1 MTYQRRIIVKKIEKL
16 KMLSDK
22 AYTLL
27 RKMDKTKLAAIVTTG
42 VLFMTSNI
50 GVMKAKAATVK
61 DTVKVSGQSVNLLL
75 DNSDEG
81 YVLGQLKTGD
91 IIDRLAT
98 DGEWDLV
105 SVNGKL
111 GYVSHAYLETY
122 MENNNITYSY
132 AENKDLVI
140 TTSEVNFRSIPTTDG
155 NNPLA
160 VIPANYELETL
171 AIVNNE
177 WFMVKFDGQIGFVS
191 MKYTNSLKG
200 NIQQY
205 SPNLTDIEIKNVGY
219 AIRGTTLLG
228 KDFQLNIDKYQTF
241 KIVDE
246 NKDYY
251 LVSYQGNIG
260 YVSKKDIE
268 IINGKC
274 VVVDISD
281 QTLELYDGNNL
292 IQNTLVSTG
301 SKGNDT
307 PLGVY
312 SIKGKYKDYYMPTAK
327 VHVENWLPY
336 NGNYGFHD
344 ATWQTKPFGVA
355 RSHGC
360 TRMPLEEANE
370 LYNNVNKGDKVLN
383 KK

>member
-1 MTYQRRIIVKKIEKL
+1 MENREKIKMVKEKANL
-16 KMLSDK
+16 
-22 AYTLL
+22 LL
-27 RKMDKTKLAAIVTTG
+27 RKIDKTKLAALVTSG
-42 VLFMTSNI
+42 VIFMTSNALT
-50 GVMKAKAATVK
+50 VKAKAETVK
-61 DTVKVSGQSVNLLL
+61 DTAMVNSDATSLRL
-75 DNSDEG
+75 DNDDEG
-81 YVLGQLKTGD
+81 YVLGQLKAGD
-91 IIDRLAT
+91 IVDRLAC

-111 GYVSHAYLETY
+111 GFVAHSYLQNY
-122 MENNNITYSY
+122 AENNNITYSY

-140 TTSEVNFRSIPTTDG
+140 TTSEVNFRSMPTTNG
-155 NNPLA
+155 NTPLS
-160 VIPANYELETL
+160 VVPANYELETL
-171 AIVNNE
+171 AIVNDD

-191 MKYTNSLKG
+191 RKYTDSLKG
-200 NIQQY
+200 RIQQC
-205 SPNLTDIEIKNVGY
+205 SPNLTDVEIKYVGY
-219 AIRGTTLLG
+219 AVRNTTL
-228 KDFQLNIDKYQTF
+228 FNSVSQMNVDKYQTF

-246 NKDYY
+246 NNEYY
-251 LVSYQGNIG
+251 LVSYQGNVG

-268 IINGKC
+268 LINGKC

-281 QTLELYDGNNL
+281 QTLELYDGDNL

-301 SKGNDT
+301 SQGNDT

-327 VHVENWLPY
+327 VHVNNWLPY

-344 ATWQTKPFGVA
+344 ATWQTQPFGVR

-370 LYNNVNKGDKVLN
+370 LYDNVSKGDKVLN